1 MSVKQALLAL
11 LVEGDRYGYELRAEF
26 EDATGGV
33 WPLNI
38 GQVYTTLERLE
49 RDGLVARSEAD
60 EARQVH
66 YALTDAGRAEAS
78 AWWATPVEPGSP
90 SRDDAALK
98 IALAVSMPGV
108 DAAEVI
114 RVQRTAV
121 LSRMQDLTR
130 ARHAS
135 GERDSAWALV
145 ADAMIFRAEA
155 EVRWLDHTAARLAQG
170 ELGATA
176 DARTER
182 ASSLA
187 DAPVAEEAAK

>member
-11 LVEGDRYGYELRAEF
+11 LANGDRYGYELRSEF

-38 GQVYTTLERLE
+38 GQVYTTLDRLE

-60 EARQVH
+60 DARQVH
-66 YALTDAGRAEAS
+66 YSLTDSGRAEA
-78 AWWATPVEPGSP
+78 ATWWTTPVEPGAP
-90 SRDDAALK
+90 SREDAALK
-98 IALAVSMPGV
+98 IALAVSMPGI
-108 DAAEVI
+108 DAEQVI
-114 RVQRTAV
+114 QVQRSAI

-135 GERDSAWALV
+135 GDRDSAWALV

-155 EVRWLDHTAARLAQG
+155 EIRWLDHTAARLKQG
-170 ELGATA
+170 TWQQTPRTA
-176 DARTER
+176 DAPA
-182 ASSLA
+182 ASTTHLTK
-187 DAPVAEEAAK
+187 EEAK